1 MAQVITQLYSIILP
15 KFCIMLYI
23 QGNWRAAWCMV
34 VGEPAWA
41 KMRVYTYIY
50 I

>member
-1 MAQVITQLYSIILP
+1 
-15 KFCIMLYI
+15 
-23 QGNWRAAWCMV
+23 MV

-50 I
+50 SVYIYRCVSIYMHITVFTVFSEV